1 VGVMATVVVTGVT
14 SFVGLHLAQD
24 HVRRRHRVVAVTS
37 RPRTAYDGI
46 RARRLKDLEGKV
58 EFVQADLTE
67 PAAVARLVERTQP
80 TLWLHHAGF
89 ADAYGSLDYDIAAGF
104 AVNVVPL
111 THLYQSL
118 AGGGCGVIVTGSSA
132 EYSSSDG
139 ANGEDDLCWPDT
151 PYGIAKLAETLRA
164 RQLAERHGVPT
175 RVARLYIPFGPLDNP
190 EKLLAQVMSGLR
202 TGQPI
207 DLSPC
212 SQRRDFLGISDLC
225 AGYRALEKDLPRGLF
240 DVFNICSGQA
250 IELREFLLNIAARMK
265 ADPALLGFGKRTMRP
280 GEAAVSYG
288 SNAKAARLLR
298 WRPTELA
305 AAIDRDLLAQPEL
318 SATGVVR

>member
-1 VGVMATVVVTGVT
+1 MATVVVTGVT

-24 HVRRRHRVVAVTS
+24 HVRRQNRVVAVTS
-37 RPRTAYDGI
+37 RPRAAYDGI
-46 RARRLKDLEGKV
+46 RARRLKELDGKV
-58 EFVQADLTE
+58 EFAQVDLTDR
-67 PAAVARLVERTQP
+67 AAVAALIEKTQP

-118 AGGGCGVIVTGSSA
+118 AGGACGVVVTGSSA
-132 EYSSSDG
+132 EYSSSDS
-139 ANGEDDLCWPDT
+139 ANSEDDMCWPDT

-175 RVARLYIPFGPLDNP
+175 RVARLYIPFGLMDNP
-190 EKLLAQVMSGLR
+190 EKLLAQVVDGLR
-202 TGQPI
+202 AGQSI

-225 AGYRALEKDLPRGLF
+225 AGYQALENDLPRALF
-240 DVFNICSGQA
+240 DVFNICSGRA
-250 IELREFLLNIAARMK
+250 IELREFLLSIAARIK

-280 GEAAVSYG
+280 GEAAVSFG
-288 SNAKAARLLR
+288 ANERAARLLG
-298 WRPTELA
+298 WRPAELA

-318 SATGVVR
+318 SATGAVR